1 MLQSR
6 IESDLKQALLGG
18 DKAKVSVLRMLK
30 SVIGYAQVENRG
42 QELTDHDILQLV
54 AKEVKKRQESA
65 DMYEKAGALEK
76 RDAELAEKAL
86 IEEYLPVQ
94 MDDAELDKLIEEAI
108 AEHGPLGVQTMGR
121 IIGSVKQR
129 AEGRVDSARIARQVK
144 ARIDQEADK

>member
-1 MLQSR
+1 MLLSR

-42 QELTDHDILQLV
+42 QELTDHDILQLI

-65 DMYEKAGALEK
+65 DMYDKVGALEK
-76 RDAELAEKAL
+76 RDAELTEKAL
-86 IEEYLPVQ
+86 IEEYLPAQ
-94 MDDAELDKLIEEAI
+94 MDDTELGALIDEAI
-108 AEHGPLGVQTMGR
+108 AEYGPLGVQTMGR
-121 IIGSVKQR
+121 IIGGVKQR
-129 AEGRVDSARIARQVK
+129 AEGRVDSVRIATEVK